1 MPLTKNQA
9 IAVHTGTLIPI
20 VGFLL
25 LYSTMGY
32 GIDVYAELSEPGN
45 YAIAWYLGV
54 VSLAWLAVMFLVDAF
69 DHSLSSPSARRNV
82 TILTSIPCI
91 TLFVASLLSVEYYVS
106 APIVLFVIF
115 VGVCLYHSVVFTP
128 AVLLLYE
135 RCFPLVAAGGKAA
148 AGVSLAVTSA
158 TAA

>member
-45 YAIAWYLGV
+45 YAIAWYLRRIARV
-54 VSLAWLAVMFLVDAF
+54 VAVMFLVDAF
-69 DHSLSSPSARRNV
+69 DQL
-82 TILTSIPCI
+82 
-91 TLFVASLLSVEYYVS
+91 
-106 APIVLFVIF
+106 
-115 VGVCLYHSVVFTP
+115 VVDGRAAQRHDTDLHTVHH
-128 AVLLLYE
+128 AL
-135 RCFPLVAAGGKAA
+135 RGVAAVG
-148 AGVSLAVTSA
+148 
-158 TAA
+158 

>member
-9 IAVHTGTLIPI
+9 IAVHTGTLFPI

-32 GIDVYAELSEPGN
+32 GIDVYAELSKSGN

-69 DHSLSSPSARRNV
+69 DQSLSSPLAQR
-82 TILTSIPCI
+82 TSR
-91 TLFVASLLSVEYYVS
+91 Y
-106 APIVLFVIF
+106 
-115 VGVCLYHSVVFTP
+115 
-128 AVLLLYE
+128 
-135 RCFPLVAAGGKAA
+135 
-148 AGVSLAVTSA
+148 
-158 TAA
+158 